1 MFHEDW
7 PLAAACW
14 HTSQCPRVKILVK
27 LWTMWCDRVVIKIFS
42 VRCKDNW
49 CQHHSVSRYGDTAA
63 VMEDGSIQYAE
74 FVVEGVL
81 MLVVSCF
88 GVILN
93 IIRYTLRRAGP
104 QHIVCSYKNMLNADV
119 SCVNSCAIIQCKF
132 NFSSEIP
139 KALLKKISK
148 IWVLVFYNYQLRY
161 YLLDVC
167 VCASIK

>member
-1 MFHEDW
+1 
-7 PLAAACW
+7 
-14 HTSQCPRVKILVK
+14 
-27 LWTMWCDRVVIKIFS
+27 
-42 VRCKDNW
+42 
-49 CQHHSVSRYGDTAA
+49 
-63 VMEDGSIQYAE
+63 MEDGSIQYAE

-148 IWVLVFYNYQLRY
+148 ISVLVLNN
-161 YLLDVC
+161 
-167 VCASIK
+167 IN

>member
-1 MFHEDW
+1 MACGVCRGHVGH
-7 PLAAACW
+7 AAAAVACDTCCTW
-14 HTSQCPRVKILVK
+14 HHLHCVQPR
-27 LWTMWCDRVVIKIFS
+27 
-42 VRCKDNW
+42 
-49 CQHHSVSRYGDTAA
+49 DTAA

-148 IWVLVFYNYQLRY
+148 I
-161 YLLDVC
+161 
-167 VCASIK
+167 

>member
-1 MFHEDW
+1 MCFYVVAIITCLCVDINHAVDTMHWCHYRTWIRGVRWSITNRLLSRHSSHIHPYLHPMFHENW
-7 PLAAACW
+7 PLAVACW
-14 HTSQCPRVKILVK
+14 HTSQCPRVKILLK

-93 IIRYTLRRAGP
+93 IIRYR
-104 QHIVCSYKNMLNADV
+104 H
-119 SCVNSCAIIQCKF
+119 
-132 NFSSEIP
+132 
-139 KALLKKISK
+139 
-148 IWVLVFYNYQLRY
+148 
-161 YLLDVC
+161 
-167 VCASIK
+167 

>member
-1 MFHEDW
+1 M
-7 PLAAACW
+7 
-14 HTSQCPRVKILVK
+14 
-27 LWTMWCDRVVIKIFS
+27 VIKIFS

-93 IIRYTLRRAGP
+93 IIRYT
-104 QHIVCSYKNMLNADV
+104 H
-119 SCVNSCAIIQCKF
+119 
-132 NFSSEIP
+132 
-139 KALLKKISK
+139 
-148 IWVLVFYNYQLRY
+148 
-161 YLLDVC
+161 
-167 VCASIK
+167 